1 LQVKGFRY
9 QASGKV
15 GRELRLPLAKEET
28 MPDEPQGRKVDGDG
42 PDPTTFEEVAE
53 PGRKQTAADAEWL
66 SMATADP
73 AYFLKDS
80 DSK

>member
-1 LQVKGFRY
+1 
-9 QASGKV
+9 
-15 GRELRLPLAKEET
+15 
-28 MPDEPQGRKVDGDG
+28 MPNEPQDRSPDVRVQQFGEG
-42 PDPTTFEEVAE
+42 PDHTTPEEVAE

-73 AYFLKDS
+73 AHFLKDP

>member
-1 LQVKGFRY
+1 
-9 QASGKV
+9 
-15 GRELRLPLAKEET
+15 
-28 MPDEPQGRKVDGDG
+28 MPDEPQGRRVEGDG

-53 PGRKQTAADAEWL
+53 PRRKRTSADTEWL

-73 AYFLKDS
+73 AHFLKDP